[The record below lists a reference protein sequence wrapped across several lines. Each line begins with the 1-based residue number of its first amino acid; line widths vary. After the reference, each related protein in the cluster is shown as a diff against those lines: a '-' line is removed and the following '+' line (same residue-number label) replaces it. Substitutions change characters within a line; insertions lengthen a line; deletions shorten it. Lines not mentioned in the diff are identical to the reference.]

1 MDEKIKLYDCIL
13 TDDGVV
19 KCNIDVKNFNK
30 MLEKKINPSQ
40 VSLTRKQD
48 EIKTEVPAK
57 SDSDVP
63 AKSDSD
69 ASAKSKSCGCPPSE
83 T

>member
-1 MDEKIKLYDCIL
+1 MDEKIKLDNCRL

-19 KCNIDVKNFNK
+19 KCDIDEKNLNT
-30 MLEKKINPSQ
+30 MMEKKINPSE
-40 VSLTRKQD
+40 VSLTRKPD

-63 AKSDSD
+63 AKS
-69 ASAKSKSCGCPPSE
+69 KSCGCPPSE

>member
-1 MDEKIKLYDCIL
+1 MEDKIKLDNCRL
-13 TDDGVV
+13 TEAGVV
-19 KCNIDVKNFNK
+19 KCDIDEKNLNT
-30 MLEKKINPSQ
+30 MMEKKINPSE

-57 SDSDVP
+57 SDSVVP
-63 AKSDSD
+63 
-69 ASAKSKSCGCPPSE
+69 AKSKSCGCSQAE